1 MENLKSRHENEIR
14 NLQEKLQ
21 TKEIEHVTT
30 QAQRDAAEKRADQ
43 LMSAIRD
50 MSNNNNSPADGPEQ
64 HEESPNQ
71 VLEDLRRKWNSEI
84 KRLRDRIDTQNEQ
97 NRTLCSMFSLTQN
110 QNLTNI
116 NRHPSKQNGKPTCTS
131 RERTQEQD
139 LQSGT
144 HAETG
149 ERGTTADTS

>member
-50 MSNNNNSPADGPEQ
+50 MSNNNSPADGPEQ

-110 QNLTNI
+110 QN
-116 NRHPSKQNGKPTCTS
+116 
-131 RERTQEQD
+131 
-139 LQSGT
+139 T
-144 HAETG
+144 H
-149 ERGTTADTS
+149 

>member
-43 LMSAIRD
+43 LMGAIRD
-50 MSNNNNSPADGPEQ
+50 MSKNSPVDGPEQ

-71 VLEDLRRKWNSEI
+71 VLEDLRRKWNAEI
-84 KRLRDRIDTQNEQ
+84 KSLRDRIDTQNEQ
-97 NRTLCSMFSLTQN
+97 NRTLFVVSPSLDQL
-110 QNLTNI
+110 LTLF
-116 NRHPSKQNGKPTCTS
+116 H
-131 RERTQEQD
+131 
-139 LQSGT
+139 LQVR
-144 HAETG
+144 A
-149 ERGTTADTS
+149 

>member
-1 MENLKSRHENEIR
+1 MDYRTLYNVLRKRYDRTESTIANLENLKSRHENEIR

-43 LMSAIRD
+43 LMGAIRD
-50 MSNNNNSPADGPEQ
+50 MSKNSPVDGPEQ

-71 VLEDLRRKWNSEI
+71 VLEDLRRKWNAEI

-97 NRTLCSMFSLTQN
+97 NRTLFVVSPSLDQL
-110 QNLTNI
+110 LTLF
-116 NRHPSKQNGKPTCTS
+116 H
-131 RERTQEQD
+131 
-139 LQSGT
+139 LQVR
-144 HAETG
+144 A
-149 ERGTTADTS
+149 